1 MLYRAKKLESVLKVS
16 TGVEGGDEEDEPV
29 EGVGA
34 LVGALEDLDETC
46 VGQLEAADLLGQ
58 LRVGGLQGGEGD
70 HAQGEE
76 GEIPHRHVDEFEGA
90 SLFLRPLWTL
100 RD

>member
-1 MLYRAKKLESVLKVS
+1 MLKNESVLKVS

-58 LRVGGLQGGEGD
+58 LRVGGLQGGEP
-70 HAQGEE
+70 GER
-76 GEIPHRHVDEFEGA
+76 GRNVLCTPSFFG
-90 SLFLRPLWTL
+90 T
-100 RD
+100 